1 MVTSDEEMKDPIG
14 GTIPGSLDSLSWN
27 NVAEGDA
34 MSCRF
39 GTCFFFVYQDLSCI
53 DVVH

>member
-1 MVTSDEEMKDPIG
+1 MTSDEEMKDPIG
-14 GTIPGSLDSLSWN
+14 GKIPGSLDSLSWN

-39 GTCFFFVYQDLSCI
+39 GTSFFVYQDLSCI